1 MLTYYYGLSNKY
13 FEKKGKDYTIG
24 DFIDDVKEY
33 KDASG

>member
-1 MLTYYYGLSNKY
+1 MLTYYYDLSDKD
-13 FEKKGKDYTIG
+13 FDKDVDDYTIG